1 MVQIVY
7 NQVMSNLRLDFAPEK
22 TQGLPE
28 LLYISYSKYE
38 EDWSSIMHSHSFT
51 EFLYI
56 ADGKGEVLTRH
67 NNIPLTSGDFVV
79 LPPGLY
85 HTEKSSSSDSM
96 EYFVLGVSNIVL
108 RDYSISDAFNPV
120 LPLAHYSS
128 KVGNAI
134 KKIFNL
140 LQKGTISSEVEVYSI
155 FLDIIA
161 TLMVLPSSPFLLKET
176 TSQNGQMVA
185 LKDYIDTHYME
196 TFSLDDL
203 AHHFHLSK
211 FHLVR
216 EFSRCYSLSPMAYL
230 EDRRI
235 REAKYLLSASDLPVT
250 AIASTL
256 AFSSTSYF
264 SQRFKASIGLTPLEY
279 RKQKTKQGK

>member
-1 MVQIVY
+1 
-7 NQVMSNLRLDFAPEK
+7 MSNLRLDFSPEK
-22 TQGLPE
+22 TQCLPE

-56 ADGKGEVLTRH
+56 ADGKGEVLTRQ
-67 NNIPLTSGDFVV
+67 NSFPLSSGDFVV

-85 HTEKSSSSDSM
+85 HTEKSSSIDSM

-108 RDYSISDAFNPV
+108 RDYSISDAYNPV
-120 LPLAHYSS
+120 FSLSHYST

-134 KKIFNL
+134 KRIFSI
-140 LQKGTISSEVEVYSI
+140 LQKGTTVSDVEVYSI

-161 TLMVLPSSPFLLKET
+161 TLMVLPSSPFLIKET
-176 TSQNGQMVA
+176 SSLNGQMVA

-196 TFSLDDL
+196 TFTLDDL
-203 AHHFHLSK
+203 ASHFHLSK

-250 AIASTL
+250 AVASTL

-264 SQRFKASIGLTPLEY
+264 SQRFKSSVGLTPLEY
-279 RKQKTKQGK
+279 RKKKTKEGK